1 MSMNT
6 VSEGTKD
13 FFKGHAMDVPES
25 SNCVDLKRVYSLYDV
40 VTYSYDAPFLAEN
53 DAVAIR
59 TMKDC
64 LLRDSMLTRHP
75 EDYNLVYLSSF
86 NVKTGDFCDINKKFV
101 CSIKELVNP
110 STKQAGFTENG
121 EVVAP

>member
-1 MSMNT
+1 MSMKT
-6 VSEGTKD
+6 VSEGAKA
-13 FFKGHAMDVPES
+13 FFKGHGVDVPDS

-40 VTYSYDAPFLAEN
+40 VTCSYDAPFLSDN

-59 TMKDC
+59 TLKDC

-75 EDYNLVYLSSF
+75 EDYKLIYLSSF
-86 NVKTGDFCDINKKFV
+86 NVKTGEFCDVNKKCV
-101 CSIKELVNP
+101 CSIKELVI
-110 STKQAGFTENG
+110 SSSKQTGFTENG